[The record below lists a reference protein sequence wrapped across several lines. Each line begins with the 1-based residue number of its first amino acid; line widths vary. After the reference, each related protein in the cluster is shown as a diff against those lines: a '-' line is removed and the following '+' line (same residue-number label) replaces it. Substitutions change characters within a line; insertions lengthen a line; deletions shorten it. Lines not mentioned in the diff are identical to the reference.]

1 MTQDPLRWEVL
12 DSTYISRHQYFTAR
26 RDRCRRPDGVIVPE
40 YYVVELPPSVCVVAL
55 TEDREA
61 VMIRQYRHPIAES
74 ILEIPGGFI
83 DPGEDPA
90 TAARRE
96 LLEETGYA
104 FQDIVPLGR
113 IAANPGLLDNYT
125 WLFLATGGKKV
136 QGQHLDPN
144 EEIEIILQPLDEV
157 REMVL
162 GNRLAQALHTV
173 CFFYAFRYLGDL

>member
-12 DSTYISRHQYFTAR
+12 DSTYISHHQYFTAR

-40 YYVVELPPSVCVVAL
+40 YFVVELPPSVCVVAL
-55 TEDREA
+55 TEEKDV
-61 VMIRQYRHPIAES
+61 VMIRQYRHPIDES

-90 TAARRE
+90 AAARRE

-104 FQDIVPLGR
+104 FQEMIPLGK
-113 IAANPGLLDNYT
+113 IAANPGLLNNYT
-125 WLFLATGGKKV
+125 YLFLATGGKKI

-144 EEIEIILQPLDEV
+144 EEIEILLKPLAEV
-157 REMVL
+157 RDMVL
-162 GNRLAQALHTV
+162 RNELAQALHTV
-173 CFFYAFRYLGDL
+173 CFFYAFRYLG